1 MVRKIIYVLLFIFM
15 YLFSGIYED
24 DEDDEFN
31 ERYFFIK
38 TSPTY
43 KWYFYSPRN
52 ASDMKIEDMDDKQ
65 EYEQKMYDQ
74 YVSDKLICFPITI
87 YW

>member
-1 MVRKIIYVLLFIFM
+1 MVRKIIYVLLFIFI
-15 YLFSGIYED
+15 YLFSGIYEN
-24 DEDDEFN
+24 DEFN

-38 TSPTY
+38 KSPTY

-65 EYEQKMYDQ
+65 KYEQKMYDQ

>member
-1 MVRKIIYVLLFIFM
+1 MVRKIIYVLLFIFI
-15 YLFSGIYED
+15 YLFSGIY
-24 DEDDEFN
+24 EDDEFN

-65 EYEQKMYDQ
+65 KYE
-74 YVSDKLICFPITI
+74 
-87 YW
+87 

>member
-1 MVRKIIYVLLFIFM
+1 MVRKIIYVLLFIFI
-15 YLFSGIYED
+15 YLFSGIY
-24 DEDDEFN
+24 EDDEFN

-43 KWYFYSPRN
+43 KWYFYSFRN
-52 ASDMKIEDMDDKQ
+52 AGDMKIEDMDNKQ
-65 EYEQKMYDQ
+65 KYEQKMYDQ
-74 YVSDKLICFPITI
+74 YVSDKLICLPITI

>member
-24 DEDDEFN
+24 DEFN
-31 ERYFFIK
+31 EKYFFIK
-38 TSPTY
+38 KCPTY
-43 KWYFYSPRN
+43 KWYFYSSRN

-65 EYEQKMYDQ
+65 KYEQKMYDQ

>member
-1 MVRKIIYVLLFIFM
+1 MRMMSLMKDI
-15 YLFSGIYED
+15 
-24 DEDDEFN
+24 
-31 ERYFFIK
+31 FFIK

-52 ASDMKIEDMDDKQ
+52 AGDMKIEDMDDKQ
-65 EYEQKMYDQ
+65 KYEQKMYDQ

>member
-1 MVRKIIYVLLFIFM
+1 MVRKIIYVLLFIVM
-15 YLFSGIYED
+15 YLFSGIY
-24 DEDDEFN
+24 EDDEFN

-38 TSPTY
+38 KCPTY

-52 ASDMKIEDMDDKQ
+52 AGDMKIEDLDDKQ
-65 EYEQKMYDQ
+65 KYEQKMYDQ